1 MAHQVPAVTP
11 PRVVVV
17 GSANVD
23 EVFAVQAIPAPG
35 ETILSHGVMTARGGK
50 GQNQAVAAARAGAST
65 AFVGCLGSDDFG
77 RLTLAGLTE
86 DSIDTDAVRVIEAPT
101 GRALIA
107 VEPGGE
113 NTIIVEAGANADVR
127 IRPEDRAVIADADV
141 LLAQLEIPIDSV
153 VEAAVSARDSGT
165 LVIVNAAPMAAL
177 PAALLD
183 ATDVLVVNELEAQQL
198 RGATGVTNLLDL
210 VPVVVLTLGSKGAIL
225 QRREKAP
232 VEVPAPIVDVV
243 DATGAGDTF
252 CGALAVALA
261 EGMPDAEALRFSVT
275 AASLSV
281 QRAGAVPSIP
291 TRAEIATELD
301 RIAD

>member
-1 MAHQVPAVTP
+1 MTP